1 MSSSREQVL
10 PAIRNV
16 EKDQVDAIAGLPEH
30 LAVIR
35 LQYES
40 CTSLAAAKPRNLID
54 IVKALKLQLVS
65 FPSFAVKAVYNKP
78 IGRDANRCG
87 KCNAEFTNHKHR
99 KCGNCG
105 AMNVELFEGHELR
118 KGEVEIKLGPMKF
131 AEGLSIH
138 AAEAII
144 PEYGY
149 VAIDCQAEDVSA
161 QFARLTA
168 TFVDL
173 QSGIMRRDSVDVPK
187 HFTYRDGNQG
197 KISDDRFWGTLV
209 PAKKSILLREVILR
223 CIPASVK
230 AELFDAAKD
239 ALEKALTEDQI
250 NKILET
256 FSEWHVSQ
264 RQLELFLGKVY
275 SKWTTAD
282 RGKLVGVFQ
291 SIKDGET
298 SVDEMFEMMDE
309 TPSASGSDKGG
320 SKGISTGVDAVSVL
334 KQIAE
339 TEFDTVVPRKRQQV
353 MNAALTAL
361 ESGKVK
367 DIDAAATMMRAEL
380 AKLIEPPAD
389 KPEAKKDKPTGTT
402 KTAASES
409 SEEPEVDDV
418 SDDEPEPDVEDVQKE
433 IVSENPNSLF

>member
-1 MSSSREQVL
+1 MATSREQIL
-10 PAIRNV
+10 PPIRNV
-16 EKDQVDAIAGLPEH
+16 EKDQVDAISGLPEH

-65 FPSFAVKAVYNKP
+65 FPAFAAKAVYNKP

-87 KCNAEFTNHKHR
+87 KCNAEFANHKHR

-105 AMNVELFEGHELR
+105 AMNVELFAGHSLN

-149 VAIDCQAEDVSA
+149 VAIDCQAEDNNP

-173 QSGIMRRDSVDVPK
+173 QAGIMRRDSVDVPK
-187 HFTYRDGNQG
+187 HITYRDGNQG
-197 KISDDRFWGTLV
+197 KISDDRFWGTLI

-223 CIPASVK
+223 CIPAGVK
-230 AELFDAAKD
+230 AELFEAAK
-239 ALEKALTEDQI
+239 KAMEQGLTEDQI

-264 RQLELFLGKVY
+264 RQLERFLGKFLED
-275 SKWTTAD
+275 WTTSD

-291 SIKDGET
+291 AIKDGET
-298 SVDEMFEMMDE
+298 SVDEMFEIMDE
-309 TPSASGSDKGG
+309 EPDAGKQSD
-320 SKGISTGVDAVSVL
+320 SKSVSTGADAATVL

-339 TEFDTVVPRKRQQV
+339 TEFDGVVPRKRQQV
-353 MNAALTAL
+353 INAAVTAL

-367 DIDAAATMMRAEL
+367 SIDAAATMMRTEL
-380 AKLIEPPAD
+380 AKLVEPPAGKEEASKG
-389 KPEAKKDKPTGTT
+389 KPAGTAK
-402 KTAASES
+402 AAEPES
-409 SEEPEVDDV
+409 SDEPEVDD
-418 SDDEPEPDVEDVQKE
+418 SPEDEPAHDAEPEEVRNV
-433 IVSENPNSLF
+433 NPNSLF